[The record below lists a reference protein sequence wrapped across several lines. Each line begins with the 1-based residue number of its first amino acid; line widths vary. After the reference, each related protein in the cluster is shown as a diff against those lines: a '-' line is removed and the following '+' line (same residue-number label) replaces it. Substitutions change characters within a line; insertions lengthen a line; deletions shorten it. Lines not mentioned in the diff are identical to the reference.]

1 LANVFEYFEYFVFL
15 KFKKKTIYS
24 IYSKN
29 NEIPKKRFRDTLGEV
44 HDFLIFLKLKNQKI
58 KKMKTPKVRS

>member
-15 KFKKKTIYS
+15 KFKKNQYIQYIQKITKS
-24 IYSKN
+24 Q
-29 NEIPKKRFRDTLGEV
+29 KKRFRDTLGEV